1 MTRQQLKS
9 KRLCDNFNLRSAIE
23 SWQHDQA
30 KAMSTHKSQPVRAC
44 RGDDTQAD
52 NGSHSHEPNSEPV
65 DVPNTM
71 QDPSREPYCS
81 QENEEFLTGLQQA
94 FALPSVPAS
103 SGHTRPLQ
111 EIQRR
116 LLADRI
122 LETLLAALLSFL
134 HSYPGDG
141 TACLVVNTISL
152 LLLAGPESAVGCDT
166 RRRLADTEMHTRAFS
181 LLTSSHRV
189 LRTAGLM
196 LARPAIDDCP
206 AGQVQAARA
215 SRGPVSPA
223 ALVDESKATSMA
235 SGIVRPGAQLRL
247 CVVS

>member
-1 MTRQQLKS
+1 
-9 KRLCDNFNLRSAIE
+9 
-23 SWQHDQA
+23 
-30 KAMSTHKSQPVRAC
+30 MSTHKSQPVRAC

-103 SGHTRPLQ
+103 SGQPEPPEDVQIAQPNNLAALDAQDQLKAAHLILQLLQCHPNPASVAASVVDQEFHVVFIQSLSQGAWISAAETAHNGCLKRDRTHKASARDTGDQCRQANSMQQTSLRILNILTRQTSL
-111 EIQRR
+111 QRR

-152 LLLAGPESAVGCDT
+152 LLLAGMYQIKEA
-166 RRRLADTEMHTRAFS
+166 
-181 LLTSSHRV
+181 
-189 LRTAGLM
+189 
-196 LARPAIDDCP
+196 
-206 AGQVQAARA
+206 
-215 SRGPVSPA
+215 
-223 ALVDESKATSMA
+223 
-235 SGIVRPGAQLRL
+235 
-247 CVVS
+247 